1 MKDTI
6 YTIPISEVF
15 EPKCGCPICRLRNTL
30 EQRCVEYIMG
40 AAMMEPDVR
49 EETNKQGFCSCHFE
63 SLLNCRNR
71 LSLAL
76 MLESHLAYIN
86 SEIINK
92 KAPLIGRDNK
102 AKKLKELAESCYICN
117 TIENAL
123 YKMLDTMLKL
133 WQGEPGFRQLYSEQQ
148 YLCLPHYAKIAE
160 LAQQK
165 LNKKQ
170 LPEFMSVT
178 DKLAGAYLSELNTDV
193 SAFCKMY
200 DYRNAGKNDA
210 SAQVLNSIERVIAF
224 LTSRDA
230 AERKK

>member
-15 EPKCGCPICRLRNTL
+15 EPKCGCPICTMRNTL

-40 AAMMEPDVR
+40 AAMMEPDIR
-49 EETNKQGFCSCHFE
+49 EETNKQGFCSYHFE
-63 SLLNCRNR
+63 SMLACRNR

-76 MLESHLAYIN
+76 MLESHLGYIN

-92 KAPLIGRDNK
+92 KAPLIGKDDK
-102 AKKLKELAESCYICN
+102 TKKLEALANSCYICN
-117 TIENAL
+117 TIDNAMD
-123 YKMLDTMLKL
+123 KMLDTMLKL
-133 WQGEPGFRQLYSEQQ
+133 WLKEPSFKQLYSEQQ
-148 YLCLPHYAKIAE
+148 YLCLPHYTKIAS

-178 DKLAGAYLSELNTDV
+178 DKLAGGYLTALNTDV

-200 DYRNAGKNDA
+200 DYRNAGKNET
-210 SAQVLNSIERVIAF
+210 SPQVLNSIERAIEF
-224 LTSRDA
+224 LTSRNT
-230 AERKK
+230 AEKKK